1 MTDSQ
6 STFTSVL
13 HTQVITPS
21 DSFDVFSNTVY
32 DLDSCNQGQEKK
44 KKKRKEKKRKEKSLR
59 SDVGLVVMQQT
70 PSNKCNDI
78 EPQRR

>member
-44 KKKRKEKKRKEKSLR
+44 EENKRKEKKNPL
-59 SDVGLVVMQQT
+59 DPT
-70 PSNKCNDI
+70 
-78 EPQRR
+78 

>member
-32 DLDSCNQGQEKK
+32 GLDSCNQGQEKK
-44 KKKRKEKKRKEKSLR
+44 EEKKRKEKKNPL
-59 SDVGLVVMQQT
+59 DPT
-70 PSNKCNDI
+70 
-78 EPQRR
+78 

>member
-44 KKKRKEKKRKEKSLR
+44 EEKKRKEKSLR